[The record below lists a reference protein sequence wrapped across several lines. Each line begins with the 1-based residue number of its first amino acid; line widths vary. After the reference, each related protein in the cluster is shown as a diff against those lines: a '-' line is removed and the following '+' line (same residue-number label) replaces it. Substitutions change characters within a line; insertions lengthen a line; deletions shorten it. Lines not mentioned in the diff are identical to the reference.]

1 MKTDYGREAQNGH
14 TGREL
19 SGNRSKKLAQRINN
33 PMRPRLLTIKK
44 AAEYLGITEW
54 GMRTLI
60 WKGLVPSIRYPDGR
74 KIFVDVTDLDS
85 YVEHNKVIYN

>member
-1 MKTDYGREAQNGH
+1 MKMATNPESQNGH
-14 TGREL
+14 TGMKL
-19 SGNRSKKLAQRINN
+19 SGNNSKKPAQGINN